1 MRTKFG
7 DEPMSMIGSLIS
19 GGRYNVRGL
28 FGALYLG
35 FDRETC
41 EAEVSQGIA
50 AGVPFKSG
58 AFTVWDYT
66 VDLSDTVRLDENLI
80 LNQLGITK
88 KEITIPGNHWTA
100 SGIGEHLFTRGDV
113 EAIVAPS
120 AHKDDGLSLDI
131 YLDKLKSGSTVKEL
145 SKLGTWPLSR

>member
-7 DEPMSMIGSLIS
+7 DEPMSMKGSLIS
-19 GGRYNVRGL
+19 GGRYNVQGL

-50 AGVPFKSG
+50 AEVPFKRG
-58 AFTVWDYT
+58 AFTAWDYT
-66 VDLSDTVRLDENLI
+66 VDLSDVVRLDDDLI
-80 LNQLGITK
+80 LNQLGISRQD
-88 KEITIPGNHWTA
+88 ITIPGNHWTA
-100 SGIGEHLFTRGDV
+100 SGIGEHLFIRGDV

-120 AHKDDGLSLDI
+120 AHKDEGLSLDI
-131 YLDKLKSGSTVKEL
+131 YLDKVNSNSKVKQL
-145 SKLGTWPLSR
+145 SKLGTWP